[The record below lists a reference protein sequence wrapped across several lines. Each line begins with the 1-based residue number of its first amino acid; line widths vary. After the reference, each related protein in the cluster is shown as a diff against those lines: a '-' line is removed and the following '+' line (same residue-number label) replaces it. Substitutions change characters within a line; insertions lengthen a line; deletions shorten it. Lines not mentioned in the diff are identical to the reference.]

1 MDDNYDTTTDL
12 PSVRDYNRFDDKFVG
27 KGDEKECKTLYEQ
40 FDSSYPYQLCMR
52 LSGKLNHY
60 DELKFSDYLNEHKC
74 KYLNLWIYDRLSK
87 LKGEEYKKTH
97 SLILKLWG
105 SSKTIDEC
113 NTSLFLNNY
122 PCTTKISQYIDKI
135 RQLYRDVTPECQ
147 DENNFKPYCNAFRD
161 INKIYREDQLL
172 NLQCKEIKDEVL
184 SDDEDEEKHEKAPY
198 KNPSPADDHAGFRG
212 GDQGPLNKSSR
223 EGGGHAQ
230 PRDHI
235 AASPSSPEQHA
246 TSLAGYNS
254 KKDFQKETPLSLE
267 SPKDSTLSDTPKTTT
282 VALPALSVLSLGF
295 MIYKFTAVGPK
306 VRNLFGN
313 RGKYGINSHTNLTY
327 ETLEGPYKYHEN
339 SDLAQRYIGY
349 QST

>member
-27 KGDEKECKTLYEQ
+27 KGDEKECKSLYEQ
-40 FDSSYPYQLCMR
+40 FDSSYPYLLCMR

-60 DELKFSDYLNEHKC
+60 DELEFSDYLKDHKC
-74 KYLNLWIYDRLSK
+74 EYLNLWIYDRLSK
-87 LKGEEYKKTH
+87 LEGDTYITTK

-105 SSKTIDEC
+105 KSRTFNVCDSSKFGSYVNKDEAKK
-113 NTSLFLNNY
+113 TKRLFDYALNYDRLHTLYDISNF
-122 PCTTKISQYIDKI
+122 PCTTKISQYINKI
-135 RQLYRDVTPECQ
+135 HELIRNVKSECNI
-147 DENNFKPYCNAFRD
+147 ENYHKPYCAALR
-161 INKIYREDQLL
+161 KIKEIYQEDQLL
-172 NLQCKEIKDEVL
+172 NLQCKKIQDEIL
-184 SDDEDEEKHEKAPY
+184 SDDESEEKHEKAPY
-198 KNPSPADDHAGFRG
+198 KDPSPADDHAGFRG
-212 GDQGPLNKSSR
+212 GNQGPLNKSAR

-282 VALPALSVLSLGF
+282 
-295 MIYKFTAVGPK
+295 
-306 VRNLFGN
+306 
-313 RGKYGINSHTNLTY
+313 
-327 ETLEGPYKYHEN
+327 
-339 SDLAQRYIGY
+339 
-349 QST
+349 